1 MAAVVAL
8 LFAVLAGAGASTTT
22 GSHDGQPTI
31 TKAPFGSVGST
42 PVDLYTLTNSS
53 GMVVKIMTYGGI
65 MQEVLVPD
73 QRHHMANV
81 TLGFATLNDYVS
93 TGNSPYFGALIGRY
107 GNRIALGDRSRW
119 TGSPTTCPS
128 TTGRTRSTAASSAS
142 TSTSGT

>member
-1 MAAVVAL
+1 M
-8 LFAVLAGAGASTTT
+8 
-22 GSHDGQPTI
+22 
-31 TKAPFGSVGST
+31 VGTT

-65 MQEVLVPD
+65 IQEVLVPD

-81 TLGFATLNDYVS
+81 TLGFATLDDYVT

-107 GNRIALGDRSRW
+107 GNRIARGRSPW
-119 TGSPTTCPS
+119 TASPTTCRS

-142 TSTSGT
+142 TSTSGRDEDHARPTTASGSCFTS